1 MSRLRLRP
9 GAVAIFGAVF
19 LLALIAVLPMR
30 LVLGWFDLDRVG
42 FAARAVRGSLWSG
55 TLYEA
60 QLGSIAL
67 GDVDAGL
74 SPWPLFVG
82 RARLDIVG
90 RMAGATRALHG
101 AISVSRHSIG
111 IDDMTGTLP
120 VGDAFAPL
128 PISAIDL
135 DTVSV
140 RFVGGR
146 CERAEGRVKAT
157 LGGDIGG
164 IVLGQGLAGA
174 ARCDAGA
181 LLLPLVSQA
190 GTEQMTVRLWE
201 SGRFRAEFLARPSDA
216 AAAQNLERSGFQRMP
231 NGHLLAVEGKF

>member
-1 MSRLRLRP
+1 MIRFRLKTGP
-9 GAVAIFGAVF
+9 VAMFGAVF
-19 LLALIAVLPMR
+19 VLALIALMPMR
-30 LVLGWFDLDRVG
+30 LVLGWFDLDRTG
-42 FAARAVRGSLWSG
+42 FAARAATGTIWSGSLHEG
-55 TLYEA
+55 

-90 RMAGATRALHG
+90 HMTGATRALQG

-128 PISAIDL
+128 PISGVDL
-135 DTVSV
+135 DAVSV
-140 RFVGGR
+140 RFVNGH
-146 CERAEGRVKAT
+146 CDRAEGRVKAT

-164 IVLGQGLAGA
+164 ITLGQGLTGA
-174 ARCDAGA
+174 ARCEAGA

-190 GTEQMTVRLWE
+190 GTEQMAVRLWD
-201 SGRFRAEFLARPSDA
+201 SGRFRAEFLVKPSDA
-216 AAAQNLERSGFQRMP
+216 AAAQNLERGGFQRMP